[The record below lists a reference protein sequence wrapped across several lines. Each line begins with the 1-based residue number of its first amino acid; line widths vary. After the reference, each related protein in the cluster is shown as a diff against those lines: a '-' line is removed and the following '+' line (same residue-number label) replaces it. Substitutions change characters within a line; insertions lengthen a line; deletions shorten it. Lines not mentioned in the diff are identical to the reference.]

1 MTLDR
6 KPTPEGLE
14 KIAAGC
20 EMDGGAP
27 GGTGRVF
34 VQPVAVIRDDTD
46 ASKQTRVR
54 VVVAEGRNREVGG
67 WVGGWVV
74 AAWHGVGWP
83 TSLCLFCMWQHAS
96 LLSASQLRPA
106 RLRSHCCSCPLP
118 PPPFVLP
125 LPPAPARAG
134 AQPGGECWVRGE
146 DAAAGAHRRLPPAPQ
161 PPLWRIYGAA
171 ALGGAPRAQ
180 RGRRQDGVS
189 STRRHSHVGLQQAA
203 CGRQAVQQ

>member
-67 WVGGWVV
+67 WVGGGGL
-74 AAWHGVGWP
+74 AW
-83 TSLCLFCMWQHAS
+83 
-96 LLSASQLRPA
+96 
-106 RLRSHCCSCPLP
+106 
-118 PPPFVLP
+118 
-125 LPPAPARAG
+125 
-134 AQPGGECWVRGE
+134 
-146 DAAAGAHRRLPPAPQ
+146 RRLANLAMPVLYVATCKPA
-161 PPLWRIYGAA
+161 I
-171 ALGGAPRAQ
+171 
-180 RGRRQDGVS
+180 S
-189 STRRHSHVGLQQAA
+189 
-203 CGRQAVQQ
+203 